1 RSSKGDG
8 ATETCST
15 SPISVISA
23 SISSWCASPV
33 EPSSVTNTTCPEVPP
48 VSGKR
53 VAGASMPRRPSGP
66 GSSVSEAKL
75 PPGPTAGRRTTTSRT
90 TEAPTSLQRSEAIRR
105 PKRYRDEDTGPP
117 GRARADDVGPPAR
130 DVHAFDTRMYRWDTI
145 GTSPPATTPDGAVR
159 PGAPCVRPD
168 EEP

>member
-1 RSSKGDG
+1 
-8 ATETCST
+8 
-15 SPISVISA
+15 SA
-23 SISSWCASPV
+23 SISSWCASTV

-48 VSGKR
+48 ISGKR
-53 VAGASMPRRPSGP
+53 VARASMPRWPSVP
-66 GSSVSEAKL
+66 GISMSEAKV
-75 PPGPTAGRRTTTSRT
+75 PPRPTASPPTITSRT
-90 TEAPTSLQRSEAIRR
+90 SQAPTILQRSEAIRR
-105 PKRYRDEDTGPP
+105 PRRYRDEDTGPP